1 MEKDQIIVR
10 VISVSATRVLED
22 TALFMSDLRCY
33 WLELQ
38 DNIDVMGDTV
48 GVGVCADQ
56 RLEWAGLGPGIL
68 FLVIGDATETS
79 TVECIVCFVL
89 LEGFPWAQHYP

>member
-1 MEKDQIIVR
+1 ME
-10 VISVSATRVLED
+10 E
-22 TALFMSDLRCY
+22 LRCY

-56 RLEWAGLGPGIL
+56 RLEWAHLGPGIL

-89 LEGFPWAQHYP
+89 LEGFPWAQHYPCCGIC